1 MKEGQKVEDNPCGL
15 ANTDTYFCGY
25 VRDPGEGSGN
35 PLQYTC
41 LETSMD
47 TGAWWAMVHGTA
59 KSWT

>member
-1 MKEGQKVEDNPCGL
+1 VIKNLPVNAGD
-15 ANTDTYFCGY
+15 ARDTDSI
-25 VRDPGEGSGN
+25 PGSGRCPGIGSGN